1 MGVADNILHKEGPLT
16 DAEQFEMRKHP
27 QYAYDMLSPIA
38 YLRPALDIVYCHHEW
53 WNGNGY
59 PRGLK
64 EEEIPLS
71 ARIFAVIDVWDAL
84 LSDRPYRK
92 AWPHKKVLKYIRDLS
107 GKQFDPQV
115 VDVFCKMI
123 DNEVKLSD

>member
-1 MGVADNILHKEGPLT
+1 
-16 DAEQFEMRKHP
+16 
-27 QYAYDMLSPIA
+27 
-38 YLRPALDIVYCHHEW
+38 
-53 WNGNGY
+53 
-59 PRGLK
+59 LK

-92 AWPHKKVLKYIRDLS
+92 AWPHEKVLKYIRDRS

-123 DNEVKLSD
+123 DNEVKFSDLNSPQI